1 MPVAKQFWTH
11 SVFGLTS
18 LLFWSNCML
27 GRISR
32 SVFEEQLYY
41 RPDAFNPA
49 MSAKALK
56 VCMGSGDVMCSDT
69 FVDFS
74 TI

>member
-1 MPVAKQFWTH
+1 
-11 SVFGLTS
+11 
-18 LLFWSNCML
+18 ML